1 MQIYIIAIGNRMPSW
16 VTEGYKE
23 YAGRMPPECALKLIE
38 IPADKRTKGA
48 DLKRISE
55 KEGQRVLEAI
65 PKNCK
70 VIALEIQGMK
80 CSTEKLATQL
90 EDWMQVG
97 RDVALLIG
105 RPEGRSQECLKQ
117 AEQHWSLSPMT
128 LPHPMVRVELAEQIY
143 RAWSILKNHPYHR

>member
-1 MQIYIIAIGNRMPSW
+1 MPSW
-16 VTEGYKE
+16 VVEGYKE
-23 YAGRMPPECALKLIE
+23 YAGRMPPECALNLIE

-55 KEGQRVLEAI
+55 KEGKRVLEAI

-70 VIALEIQGMK
+70 VIALEIQGKMF
-80 CSTEKLATQL
+80 STEKLATQL
-90 EDWMQVG
+90 EDWMQNG
-97 RDVALLIG
+97 RDVALLVG
-105 RPEGRSQECLKQ
+105 GPEGLSQACLKN

-128 LPHPMVRVELAEQIY
+128 MPHPMVRVVLAEQIY